1 MISSRDTTRTFAPA
15 LQRIFTISRPI
26 KPVPPV
32 TSIFFRL
39 YLDKIK
45 ELRSERNE
53 IAEHILIYAD
63 QNNLG
68 NAIIEISDGR
78 LKFNDTKIT
87 SPLTFKFIKKCL
99 NDCISDPSDVEKIMN
114 YIKEKRDFRYIKDI
128 KRQYSKNT

>member
-1 MISSRDTTRTFAPA
+1 MQKEFSDSVKEWVAADN
-15 LQRIFTISRPI
+15 
-26 KPVPPV
+26 KV
-32 TSIFFRL
+32 RL
-39 YLDKIK
+39 YLDKLK

-53 IAEHILIYAD
+53 LAEHILGYAD

-87 SPLTFKFIKKCL
+87 SPLTFKFIKRCL
-99 NDCISDPSDVEKIMN
+99 NDCISNPSDVEKIMD